1 MTHSHFII
9 KEINMKKLA
18 IAFATAMALVAT
30 TAGALELGVNGSYDY
45 GSPANRPGAGITI
58 GQKYDKF
65 GVTAGFDRYQKG
77 TDQNKWSLVGSY
89 DVYSVGAATF
99 AVTAGAAYLDNYG
112 NSSDGYAGLVGT
124 GVSYSIAKNVALTAD
139 YRYQFG
145 QSRVNSFD
153 GSTVSTGVKFSF

>member
-1 MTHSHFII
+1 
-9 KEINMKKLA
+9 MKNILIASILA
-18 IAFATAMALVAT
+18 LSAFSASAV
-30 TAGALELGVNGSYDY
+30 EVGVNGSYDFG
-45 GSPANRPGAGITI
+45 GSNERSGGGVTV
-58 GQKYDKF
+58 GQKFGKM

-99 AVTAGAAYLDNYG
+99 AVKAGAAYLDNY
-112 NSSDGYAGLVGT
+112 NVTADGYAGLVGT
-124 GVSYSIAKNVALTAD
+124 GVSYSLAKNVALTAD

-153 GSTVSTGVKFSF
+153 GSTISTGVKFSF